1 MAIQTVAVTGGNGKL
16 GRAVLETLT
25 ESGYEA
31 VNIAR
36 GKQREEVSDGYYTTD
51 LLDAGQVYGALARS
65 DSDAVIHM
73 GTIPGP
79 QNHSGYVTYESNV
92 MSTYHILE
100 AAQSLELETACLAS
114 SINVMGS
121 AYQAAPV
128 DARYLPVDEVHP
140 VTPRDPYALGKHALE
155 VTADGFGRL
164 DREPITISSLR
175 YPWVAT
181 ADELRETFT
190 TSDRTMAGLEDAW
203 HHTTRDTFFSYI
215 HIADA
220 ADIAQAAIEAD
231 YAGHERFWAV
241 ASDTTADVPSSR
253 IADEYYPEVEIRRE
267 LDGTES
273 LISTEKASD
282 LLGWEPERSWRDC

>member
-1 MAIQTVAVTGGNGKL
+1 MAVQTVAVTGGNGKL
-16 GRAVLETLT
+16 GRAILETLT

-31 VNIAR
+31 VNLAR
-36 GKQREEVSDGYYTTD
+36 GKQREEVSDSYYTTD
-51 LLDAGQVYGALARS
+51 LLDAGEVYGALARS
-65 DSDAVIHM
+65 DADAVIHM
-73 GTIPGP
+73 GTIPDP
-79 QNHSGYVTYESNV
+79 QNNPGYVTYESNV

-121 AYQAAPV
+121 AYQDTPV
-128 DARYLPVDEVHP
+128 DARYLPVDEGHP

-164 DREPITISSLR
+164 NSNPLTISSLR

-181 ADELRETFT
+181 EDELRKSFT
-190 TSDRTMAGLEDAW
+190 TSDRTLDGLDNAW

-231 YAGHERFWAV
+231 YEGHERFWAV
-241 ASDTTADVPSSR
+241 ASDTTADAPSAR
-253 IADEYYPEVEIRRE
+253 IAEEYYPDVEIHRD

-273 LISTEKASD
+273 LISTEKALD
-282 LLGWEPERSWRDC
+282 LLGWEPERSWRDY